1 MVKVYPPPVDELV
14 ERLRTFIEWEM
25 WYRKK
30 MFPNQLGLRRQK
42 VQEAEAAARVYIGG
56 GRTNAGKFKDEL
68 AW

>member
-42 VQEAEAAARVYIGG
+42 VQEAEAALDALEYLEEMVVTRKV
-56 GRTNAGKFKDEL
+56 AG
-68 AW
+68 